1 MNDISGMNLT
11 LEMKFPNWYVITEDP
26 QDLYTYMRYG
36 KNGRSLILNRK
47 EDNETYSDYPYSIIY
62 KLYEPLPDEIEEGD
76 DGLCDERNYLIP
88 MKKPYNY

>member
-1 MNDISGMNLT
+1 MNDISGMQPN

-62 KLYEPLPDEIEEGD
+62 KLYEPLPDEIEEGSMIYVT
-76 DGLCDERNYLIP
+76 RNYLILT
-88 MKKPYNY
+88 KKRYNY